1 MNTEILA
8 RRRRGV
14 MQLMGE
20 DCVAIIP
27 SGAES
32 LRNGDVQF
40 NFRPDSNFYYLSHF
54 PEPDAVLVLI
64 PGREQ
69 GEYVLFCREKDLDKE
84 TWYGYRE
91 GLEGAVDRYSADDA
105 YPIDDIDEILPGLLE
120 NRTKVY
126 YSMGRHH
133 DFDSRLIQWVNQV
146 KTRARSG
153 VTAPTEF
160 VDLGIILYELRLVKR
175 AEELRIMRR
184 AAKLSI
190 AAHQRAMRVCRPG
203 MKEYQLQAELE
214 YVMHQG
220 GCRAQAYPTI
230 VAGGSRALVLHY
242 TENQATL
249 EDGELLLIDAGAE
262 VDCYAADITR
272 TFPVNGQFSVEQKVV
287 YDIVLAAHQVAVE
300 HTCIGKLW
308 NDAHEAAVRV
318 LVTGMLDLGLLKGE
332 VDGLIESGSYKRFY
346 MHRTGHWLG
355 MDVHDVGDYKV
366 EGAWRPLESG
376 MVSTVEPGLY
386 IAPDSDIEVRWHN
399 IAIRIEDDVL
409 VTRDGPEILTQG
421 LARTT
426 DEIESLMAA

>member
-1 MNTEILA
+1 MNTKTFA

-14 MQLMGE
+14 MQLMG
-20 DCVAIIP
+20 DGCVAIIP
-27 SGAES
+27 SGPEL
-32 LRNGDVQF
+32 LRNGDVQY

-84 TWYGYRE
+84 IWHGYRE
-91 GLEGAVDRYSADDA
+91 GLEGAVEHYAADDA

-120 NRTKVY
+120 NRIKIY
-126 YSMGRHH
+126 YSMGHYP

-153 VTAPTEF
+153 VAAPTDF
-160 VDLGIILYELRLVKR
+160 VDLGIILHELRLLKR

-184 AAKLSI
+184 AAKLTV
-190 AAHQRAMRVCRPG
+190 AAHQRAMQLCRPG

-214 YVMHQG
+214 YVMLQG
-220 GCRAQAYPTI
+220 GSRSPAYPSI

-249 EDGELLLIDAGAE
+249 EAGELLLIDAGAE

-272 TFPVNGQFSVEQKVV
+272 TFPVSGRFTAEQKAV

-300 HTCIGKLW
+300 HTCPGKLW
-308 NDAHEAAVRV
+308 NDAHEAALQV
-318 LVTGMLDLGLLKGE
+318 LVTGMVDLGLLQGE
-332 VDGLIESGSYKRFY
+332 VEGLIESGAYKRYF

-366 EGAWRPLESG
+366 EGAWRPLEPG
-376 MVSTVEPGLY
+376 MISTVEPGLY
-386 IAPDSDIEVRWHN
+386 IAPAADIAERWHN

-409 VTRDGPEILTQG
+409 VTRDGYEVLTQG

-426 DEIESLMAA
+426 ADIEAFMAA